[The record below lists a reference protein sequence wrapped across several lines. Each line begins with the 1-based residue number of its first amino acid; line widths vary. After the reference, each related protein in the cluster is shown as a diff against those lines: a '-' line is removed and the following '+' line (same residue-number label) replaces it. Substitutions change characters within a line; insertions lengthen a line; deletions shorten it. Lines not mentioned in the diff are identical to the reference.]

1 MLTLAR
7 KSGFQALL
15 RVWDA
20 DKNWVFVQE
29 FDAEWEGVD
38 AAFSSGSQA
47 SQPFSHAAFS
57 EEKLREIVFQVVAH
71 VHFLHAHELSLAGE
85 LWPHDLMVR
94 TLQCIEERWSC
105 WKWVAAMNLLK

>member
-38 AAFSSGSQA
+38 AAFNIVPMVSQQA
-47 SQPFSHAAFS
+47 VFS
-57 EEKLREIVFQVVAH
+57 EEKLRDVVFQVVAH
-71 VHFLHAHELSLAGE
+71 VHFLHAHQLSLAGE
-85 LWPHDLMVR
+85 LWHHDLMVCALR
-94 TLQCIEERWSC
+94 HSY
-105 WKWVAAMNLLK
+105 